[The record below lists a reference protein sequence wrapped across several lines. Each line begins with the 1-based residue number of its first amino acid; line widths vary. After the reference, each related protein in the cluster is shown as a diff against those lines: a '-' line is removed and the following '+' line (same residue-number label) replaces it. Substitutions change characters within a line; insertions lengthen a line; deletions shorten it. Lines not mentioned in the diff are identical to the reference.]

1 MKEVLTQSVF
11 FGMFLTLFFF
21 QIGAWI
27 NKKLKVSF
35 ANPLLIAVACIM
47 ATLFVFDLDYEIYQN
62 GAKYIQYFLTPATVS
77 LAVPLYRHL
86 TLLKKHPKAI
96 FISIFAG
103 VMTAMSSILLLS
115 FLFQLQ
121 HQQYIT
127 LLPKSITTALGMG
140 ISEKMG
146 GVQAITVIAISVT
159 GITGTVGAEV
169 LCKLFRIKEPV
180 AKGLAIGTS
189 CHALGTSRAMEMGEI
204 EGAMSSLAL
213 VVTGLMT
220 VLAVPLF
227 AKFL

>member
-1 MKEVLTQSVF
+1 M
-11 FGMFLTLFFF
+11 
-21 QIGAWI
+21 
-27 NKKLKVSF
+27 
-35 ANPLLIAVACIM
+35 
-47 ATLFVFDLDYEIYQN
+47 
-62 GAKYIQYFLTPATVS
+62 
-77 LAVPLYRHL
+77 
-86 TLLKKHPKAI
+86 
-96 FISIFAG
+96 
-103 VMTAMSSILLLS
+103 
-115 FLFQLQ
+115 
-121 HQQYIT
+121 
-127 LLPKSITTALGMG
+127 
-140 ISEKMG
+140 
-146 GVQAITVIAISVT
+146 T